1 MTVASQVK
9 TTLATLKGNRGTLRL
24 YGLQTLDQETKA
36 VYSEALGITEK
47 IIKDLEGRVQML
59 EYEEPQYKGN

>member
-1 MTVASQVK
+1 MTVISKVK

-24 YGLQTLDQETKA
+24 YGLQTMDQETKG
-36 VYSEALGITEK
+36 VYREALAVTEK
-47 IIKDLEGRVQML
+47 IISDLEGRVQIL